1 MLLCLVLEIF
11 GIWFSLE
18 YSLEFVNP
26 QFESVSGK
34 VCVCDTHCCT
44 CYYSNYCCTGCLYVC
59 MSPSICLYVYMFELR
74 SFCSVISS
82 FSAQERG
89 TYLCYVFPS

>member
-26 QFESVSGK
+26 QFESVSGG
-34 VCVCDTHCCT
+34 VCVCVILIVVPVIIAIIVAQ
-44 CYYSNYCCTGCLYVC
+44 GVC
-59 MSPSICLYVYMFELR
+59 MCVYLRPSVSMFICLN
-74 SFCSVISS
+74 
-82 FSAQERG
+82 
-89 TYLCYVFPS
+89 

>member
-26 QFESVSGK
+26 QFESVSGG
-34 VCVCDTHCCT
+34 VCV
-44 CYYSNYCCTGCLYVC
+44 
-59 MSPSICLYVYMFELR
+59 
-74 SFCSVISS
+74 
-82 FSAQERG
+82 
-89 TYLCYVFPS
+89 